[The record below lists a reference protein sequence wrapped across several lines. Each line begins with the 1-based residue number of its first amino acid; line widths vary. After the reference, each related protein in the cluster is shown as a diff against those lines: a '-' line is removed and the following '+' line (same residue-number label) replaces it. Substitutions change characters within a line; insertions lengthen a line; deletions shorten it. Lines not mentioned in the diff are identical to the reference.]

1 MKKIAFL
8 LLVISQGL
16 YSQEYSSRLIDPETN
31 EAVPYATVLI
41 GQNQGIISNDQGYF
55 SFDWKQIKNPLDS
68 IEISSMG
75 YLTLKIPFE
84 SPLDS
89 VIYLKESTYELA
101 QVIIE
106 SNPLDVDE
114 ILERLIEN
122 LDKNHP
128 DIYRESQVFYRQ
140 SQITSMK
147 KMDFELK
154 ESTLEGFDVSFIDS
168 VQALIPKHTAYYY
181 EMAGTRI
188 GNFKTGKLSIS
199 KAAELYDKEK
209 DLSFDGIGEKME
221 DIFTSN
227 VKSNS
232 YLKIKSGIFSTK
244 VQLDSIL
251 DSNKEME
258 EAVEEVKE
266 KEGFYQFSYFEGSIN
281 RLFDDLFYRE
291 DSELDIIE
299 KESRYRWELEGYE
312 LIQNE
317 AVYKINFTPK
327 GGRDFQ
333 GIIYVNMDDFGVMR
347 LDFHNVKNISS
358 FNLLGLSYQENQ
370 YSGKVIFTHE
380 DGIYYPQFMELIE
393 GDSFGVKRPLK
404 IIEKNKYV
412 KGRRKQNEIYFKM
425 NIKVDSQT
433 KHELLILSS
442 KASSEAAYKALE
454 RNKDFEATYLSKFDP
469 EFWEEYLIIEPN
481 ETIQSF
487 SIEQ

>member
-1 MKKIAFL
+1 MKKLVL
-8 LLVISQGL
+8 LLLILSQGL
-16 YSQEYSSRLIDPETN
+16 YSQEYSSKLIDSETN
-31 EAVPYATVLI
+31 DAVPYATVLI

-55 SFDWKQIKNPLDS
+55 SFDLKQIKNPLDS

-75 YLTLKIPFE
+75 FQTIKIPFK

-89 VIYLKESTYELA
+89 IIYLKESTYELA

-106 SNPLDVDE
+106 SNPLDVDQ
-114 ILERLIEN
+114 IMERLIEN
-122 LDKNHP
+122 IEKNHP
-128 DIYRESQVFYRQ
+128 NVYRESQVFYRQ
-140 SQITSMK
+140 SQITSMN

-168 VQALIPKHTAYYY
+168 VQSLIPKHTAYYY

-251 DSNKEME
+251 DSNKEIE

-266 KEGFYQFSYFEGSIN
+266 QEGFYQFSYFEGSIN

-299 KESRYRWELEGYE
+299 KESRYRWKLEGYE

-317 AVYKINFTPK
+317 AVYKLSFTPK

-333 GIIYVNMDDFGVMR
+333 GVIYVNMDDFGVMR

-380 DGIYYPQFMELIE
+380 DGIYYPKFMELTQ

-425 NIKVDSQT
+425 NIKVNSQT

-442 KASSEAAYKALE
+442 KASNENAYKELE

-481 ETIQSF
+481 EAIQSF